1 MFASHRIVTRASSNT
16 LLSKRLLTT
25 SIATPSRLPSTL
37 LIPSSIQPSSRHSLI
52 LSKTS
57 PFTKPDTLT
66 RHALQ
71 KRGVVATTTTAAIVL
86 AAKMQGAGLATI
98 ACGGA
103 AIGVG
108 NVYAALIAGVARN
121 PSLRPQLVAYAMVGF
136 ALAESMGLFGLM
148 VAFLMLYAY

>member
-1 MFASHRIVTRASSNT
+1 MFASHRVVARASSNT

-37 LIPSSIQPSSRHSLI
+37 LAHSPLHFSPRHGLL
-52 LSKTS
+52 LSETS
-57 PFTKPDTLT
+57 PFTRPHALT

>member
-1 MFASHRIVTRASSNT
+1 MFASHRTIARVSPNII
-16 LLSKRLLTT
+16 LSKRFLTT
-25 SIATPSRLPSTL
+25 STATPSRLPSAL
-37 LIPSSIQPSSRHSLI
+37 LIPSSIHLSPRHGLL

-57 PFTKPDTLT
+57 PFTKPNALT
-66 RHALQ
+66 AHALQ